1 LREQAA
7 IHRRDLKQQNFFGL
21 SGSTDSEYSYL
32 AIYDQTHAWG
42 FIQLKLGGKLTNYL
56 KD

>member
-7 IHRRDLKQQNFFGL
+7 IHRRDLKQKYFFGL

-32 AIYDQTHAWG
+32 AIYDQTHAYV